1 MSTPAPHYDT
11 SAPVLVTGATG
22 YVAGWL
28 VSRLLDEGFTVHAAV
43 REPSNAEK
51 TGPLQKLADAKPG
64 TLRFFK
70 ADLLEPGSYA
80 EAMQGCGVVFHT
92 ASPFTV
98 NVADPQRDLVDP
110 ALKGTR
116 NVLASANAV
125 DSVKRVVVTSS
136 CAAIYGVIED
146 VAKAPGGVLT
156 EDDWNTSSSLTVTP
170 YNYSKTLVERAAWE
184 MAGAQDRWKLVV
196 INPALVLGPGINPDQ
211 TSESFNYIKAYGTGA
226 MKDGAPPREIGMV
239 DVKDV
244 AEAHMLAGFVPEA
257 EGRHITFAE
266 AHDFLYIANVLRE
279 RFGDDWPFP
288 TKDAPSDGP
297 KLPWKADNSKSR
309 RALGLTYHPVSDAI
323 AAMFAQQ
330 VEAGAIARP

>member
-1 MSTPAPHYDT
+1 MSTPVPNYDT

-43 REPSNAEK
+43 RDPSNTEK
-51 TGPLQKLADAKPG
+51 TGPLQKLADSKPG
-64 TLRFFK
+64 TIRFFK

-80 EAMQGCGVVFHT
+80 EAMEGCALVFHT

-116 NVLASANAV
+116 NVLESVNAV
-125 DSVKRVVVTSS
+125 ESVKRVVVTSS
-136 CAAIYGVIED
+136 CAAIYGVIE
-146 VAKAPGGVLT
+146 
-156 EDDWNTSSSLTVTP
+156 
-170 YNYSKTLVERAAWE
+170 TLAERAAWD
-184 MAGAQDRWKLVV
+184 MSGAQDRWKLVV

-211 TSESFNYIKAYGTGA
+211 TSESFNYIKAFGNGT

-244 AEAHMLAGFVPEA
+244 AEAHMMAGFVPEA

-288 TKDAPSDGP
+288 TQDAPSDGP

-323 AAMFAQQ
+323 ADMFAQQ
-330 VEAGAIARP
+330 VEAGAITRP